1 MVAGT
6 MSCRTECPPAT
17 TESCGCV
24 QEYAPLVD
32 IIENPEEW
40 MLVADLPGATAEN
53 IAIDF
58 ERGTLSLHAP
68 VRQRRDVSKG
78 DDLLTEYGVGDY
90 RCSFQIGEG
99 VDANRM
105 SAEFKNGVLTLRLPK
120 AEAAKARKITV
131 RTA

>member
-6 MSCRTECPPAT
+6 MSCRTECSPAKS
-17 TESCGCV
+17 ESPGRV
-24 QEYAPLVD
+24 QEYSPLVD
-32 IIENPEEW
+32 IIEKPEEW
-40 MLVADLPGATAEN
+40 LLVADLPGATAEN

-68 VRQRRDVSKG
+68 VRKRRESANANEM
-78 DDLLTEYGVGDY
+78 LTEYGVGDY
-90 RCSFQIGEG
+90 RRSFQIGEG

>member
-1 MVAGT
+1 MVAET
-6 MSCRTECPPAT
+6 TSCRTECPPAT

-24 QEYAPLVD
+24 QEYSPLVD
-32 IIENPEEW
+32 IIEKPEEW

-53 IAIDF
+53 IGIDF
-58 ERGTLSLHAP
+58 DRGTLSLHAP
-68 VRQRRDVSKG
+68 VRQRREASKVNEM
-78 DDLLTEYGVGDY
+78 LTEYGVGDY
-90 RCSFQIGEG
+90 RRSFQIGEG

-131 RTA
+131 KSA